1 VTRSIARVR
10 VGSGPIEAAVL
21 RLRRLVSVPAGS
33 GRQRDPN
40 THSIFVEHPTIRALS
55 LDLRTGVQWESR
67 RVVGVTGGKQRRWPA
82 EVRAAA
88 LELAANVGPQRAAR
102 EMDLSENTLKSWQQR
117 AARRAHRELAR
128 ADLVMP
134 VRVRMSWVERRD
146 RLLPAL
152 GELAEES
159 IAAARL
165 AVSEGRA
172 KAASDFASVAARM
185 VDRAA
190 VLGGDVSSR
199 SESRSLSV
207 HVDAEKK
214 RALQEEIDELER
226 ELEVERKELGDGRS

>member
-1 VTRSIARVR
+1 
-10 VGSGPIEAAVL
+10 
-21 RLRRLVSVPAGS
+21 
-33 GRQRDPN
+33 
-40 THSIFVEHPTIRALS
+40 
-55 LDLRTGVQWESR
+55 
-67 RVVGVTGGKQRRWPA
+67 
-82 EVRAAA
+82 
-88 LELAANVGPQRAAR
+88 
-102 EMDLSENTLKSWQQR
+102 MDLSENTLKSWQQR
-117 AARRAHRELAR
+117 AAKRAHRELAR

-134 VRVRMSWVERRD
+134 VRVGMSWVERRD

-190 VLGGDVSSR
+190 VLGGDVSSS
-199 SESRSLSV
+199 SESHSLSV

-226 ELEVERKELGDGRS
+226 ELEVEREELGDGRS